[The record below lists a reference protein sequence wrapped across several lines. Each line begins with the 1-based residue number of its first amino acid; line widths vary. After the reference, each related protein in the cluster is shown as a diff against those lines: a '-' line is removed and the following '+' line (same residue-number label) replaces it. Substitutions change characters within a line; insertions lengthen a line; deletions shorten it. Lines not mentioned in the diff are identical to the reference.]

1 MQGIESAIEED
12 KDMPSIKISED
23 LSNIKKEGQK
33 TPLLKIGN
41 LRISYQKLMKYFFF
55 HHV

>member
-23 LSNIKKEGQK
+23 LPNIKKRGAK
-33 TPLLKIGN
+33 NPSSKDW
-41 LRISYQKLMKYFFF
+41 
-55 HHV
+55 